1 MKNSLLNENIL
12 YCTPLSNVKLL
23 FISTLRNINQTEAAM
38 SCIYA
43 TSPVEADWRI
53 TSIKEWKGCYIKQE
67 RMRESVNESD
77 FMTHR
82 RKKKKKKAMNGT
94 EIKR

>member
-1 MKNSLLNENIL
+1 MPLLQL
-12 YCTPLSNVKLL
+12 T
-23 FISTLRNINQTEAAM
+23 
-38 SCIYA
+38 
-43 TSPVEADWRI
+43 EADWRI
-53 TSIKEWKGCYIKQE
+53 TSIKEWNGCYIKQE

-82 RKKKKKKAMNGT
+82 RKKKEAMNGT